1 MATSLGSKLAGFALI
16 AIIGVSTVQA
26 ATGRILFSGAVV
38 EPTCSTETL
47 LAGSIPPSFTESATT
62 RLSCGRTATDPGRS
76 YSRKV
81 TSLAAADLTHDPLL
95 AYFASYARTGDAGQ
109 VKVKVVVHTY
119 D

>member
-16 AIIGVSTVQA
+16 AAIGISTVQA

-38 EPTCSTETL
+38 EPTCSTHTL
-47 LAGSIPPSFTESATT
+47 SANPASSTFVDSTTT

-81 TSLAAADLTHDPLL
+81 THVTAADLEHDLLL
-95 AYFASYARTGDAGQ
+95 AYFASYADPGAADHAP
-109 VKVKVVVHTY
+109 VKVIVNIY